1 MNCLDNFFL
10 KVIFFSNLEIIYN
23 ISNKIYIMN
32 LLSIV
37 VPCFNEDESV
47 EIFLE
52 EIQKTLKEYNFEVI
66 YVNDGSSDNTLKY
79 IKELASKNS
88 NVKYISFSRNFGKES
103 AIFAGLKY
111 ASGDYICLM
120 DADLQHPPKLIPEML
135 EAVLD
140 EGYDVAAARR
150 VSRKG
155 EPKIKSFFSHRFY
168 KVFNRI
174 SDIDM
179 VEGATDYRIMTR
191 QVVDSVLNLPEYN
204 RFSKGLFQWVGFD
217 TKWIEYENIER
228 IAGESTWSFWGLI
241 KYSIEGLVAF
251 TTLPLSVSTFL
262 GMVFSVIAFIY
273 MLFIIIRYLIY
284 SEAVPGYPTLI
295 CSLLLLG
302 GIQLLSIGVLGKY
315 LEKTYFEAKNRPI
328 FIVKESNID
337 EE

>member
-1 MNCLDNFFL
+1 
-10 KVIFFSNLEIIYN
+10 
-23 ISNKIYIMN
+23 MN

-52 EIQKTLKEYNFEVI
+52 EIQKTLKDYNFEVI

-111 ASGDYICLM
+111 TSGDYICLM

-228 IAGESTWSFWGLI
+228 LAGESTWSFWGLI

-251 TTLPLSVSTFL
+251 TTLPLSISTFL
-262 GMVFSVIAFIY
+262 GTVFSIIAFIY

-315 LEKTYFEAKNRPI
+315 LEKTYFEAKGRPI
-328 FIVKESNID
+328 FIVKESNI
-337 EE
+337 EEE

>member
-1 MNCLDNFFL
+1 LFRYFFL
-10 KVIFFSNLEIIYN
+10 KVTFFLNLEIIYN

-52 EIQKTLKEYNFEVI
+52 EIQKTLKDYNFEVI

>member
-1 MNCLDNFFL
+1 
-10 KVIFFSNLEIIYN
+10 
-23 ISNKIYIMN
+23 MN

-52 EIQKTLKEYNFEVI
+52 EIQKTLKDYNFEVI

-174 SDIDM
+174 SNIDM

-191 QVVDSVLNLPEYN
+191 QVVDSVLKLQEYN

-251 TTLPLSVSTFL
+251 TTLPLSISTFL
-262 GMVFSVIAFIY
+262 GTVFSIIAFIY

-315 LEKTYFEAKNRPI
+315 LEKTYFEAKSRPI

>member
-1 MNCLDNFFL
+1 MFRYFFL
-10 KVIFFSNLEIIYN
+10 KVTFFLNLEIIYN

-47 EIFLE
+47 GIFLE
-52 EIQKTLKEYNFEVI
+52 EIQKTLKDYNFEVI

-328 FIVKESNID
+328 FIVKESNI
-337 EE
+337 EEE

>member
-47 EIFLE
+47 GIFLE
-52 EIQKTLKEYNFEVI
+52 EIQKTLKDYNFEVI

>member
-52 EIQKTLKEYNFEVI
+52 EIQKTLKDYNFEVI

-328 FIVKESNID
+328 FIVQESNID